1 MCGICGLVGAFVP
14 GLIEKMNALQAHR
27 GPDGRGVFE
36 DKDDKVALGSV
47 RLKVI
52 DLSDRANQPMHS
64 LDQRLVIVF
73 NGEIY
78 NFRELR
84 RDLETKGYV
93 FRTQSDTEVLL
104 NGLIEYREEFIR
116 KLNGIFAFAF
126 WDRKTKRLLLAR
138 DPIGVK
144 PLYYCEPKKG
154 QLLFASEIKAFL
166 GYRGFMRE
174 INFEA
179 LQEHLARCHASGNHT
194 LFKGVFRLP
203 PGSYLLWESK
213 TETFRIIKYWEPPL
227 EWIDARDYTT
237 SVEDLKG
244 KIIAAIKRQMVSDVP
259 IGAFLSGGLDSTLI
273 TILASKLEENE
284 FYCYTISYPQSENI
298 LDQFVDDTPY
308 ALSVSQLIKKTHV
321 FINIKPSVADLFPAV
336 IWHLDEPIADPAVF
350 AAYLISE
357 FARRNGTIV
366 LLSGQGADELFGGYP
381 RYVAMNFYSL
391 FKIMPRPIRVT
402 ISWIGNWLPGSY
414 EGKWGAY
421 LRRLKKVL
429 AEVSHFPFRA
439 FMSYSSPTSD
449 EHIKLVLNKDVYEML
464 KGRDSAAFS
473 YRLMENL
480 GLCDGNAYL
489 YRDLVDYLPNH
500 NLLYMDKMSM
510 AWGVEV
516 RVPLI
521 DIEIVET
528 VTKMPYSWKV
538 KGTKMKR
545 ILSDVAKDI
554 VPEKII
560 KRKKTG
566 FGAPY
571 RKWLKYDLEKFW
583 QDIMAEDAVR
593 KRGWFDPKGVKT
605 IRELSQKGKVD
616 LYMLQWALLTCEVW
630 ARVFLDSDVWQKA

>member
-1 MCGICGLVGAFVP
+1 M
-14 GLIEKMNALQAHR
+14 
-27 GPDGRGVFE
+27 
-36 DKDDKVALGSV
+36 
-47 RLKVI
+47 
-52 DLSDRANQPMHS
+52 
-64 LDQRLVIVF
+64 
-73 NGEIY
+73 
-78 NFRELR
+78 
-84 RDLETKGYV
+84 
-93 FRTQSDTEVLL
+93 
-104 NGLIEYREEFIR
+104 
-116 KLNGIFAFAF
+116 
-126 WDRKTKRLLLAR
+126 
-138 DPIGVK
+138 
-144 PLYYCEPKKG
+144 
-154 QLLFASEIKAFL
+154 
-166 GYRGFMRE
+166 
-174 INFEA
+174 
-179 LQEHLARCHASGNHT
+179 
-194 LFKGVFRLP
+194 
-203 PGSYLLWESK
+203 
-213 TETFRIIKYWEPPL
+213 
-227 EWIDARDYTT
+227 
-237 SVEDLKG
+237 
-244 KIIAAIKRQMVSDVP
+244 
-259 IGAFLSGGLDSTLI
+259 
-273 TILASKLEENE
+273 
-284 FYCYTISYPQSENI
+284 
-298 LDQFVDDTPY
+298 
-308 ALSVSQLIKKTHV
+308 
-321 FINIKPSVADLFPAV
+321 
-336 IWHLDEPIADPAVF
+336 
-350 AAYLISE
+350 
-357 FARRNGTIV
+357 
-366 LLSGQGADELFGGYP
+366 
-381 RYVAMNFYSL
+381 
-391 FKIMPRPIRVT
+391 
-402 ISWIGNWLPGSY
+402 
-414 EGKWGAY
+414 
-421 LRRLKKVL
+421 L

-510 AWGVEV
+510 AWGIEV